1 MNDEDRKYCKQIIE
15 SFLVESFEDECR
27 FQADDGWASCIQAI
41 PILIQLYPQ
50 ELDSYTKSLLFA
62 LYNQESYEYAVAAI
76 NRLWQIYP
84 DDMLRL
90 VCRFIKTKVLYYTY
104 EQENQSRLEILR
116 RIDQELSDIN
126 TDINNLDVDIVYTL
140 QLHDLEVLL
149 SLMSGHSVQPVF
161 QVIAEKIMQIASRL
175 LINEDDR
182 FDPANPSIYKRC
194 ADYILTSEDVPIEN
208 LLRPFMENLR
218 NSRDGE
224 MFISEFVTAATEIQD
239 RSLFWNIWH
248 MLYTP
253 ILSIK
258 EGRYKDKIIEEYLLA
273 GEYQNVR
280 QWYDLKDNLWLYE
293 NIAKDLGNT
302 PIILYSIS
310 KVGDT
315 GIIPID
321 KLIDLMLLIIEDNP
335 ILDLRRKEQST
346 ILYMERIFR
355 RYIGDNKISIKRNV
369 ELKKK
374 LILILT
380 FMLERGSVHGYLLR
394 ESIL

>member
-116 RIDQELSDIN
+116 RIDQELSDI
-126 TDINNLDVDIVYTL
+126 
-140 QLHDLEVLL
+140 
-149 SLMSGHSVQPVF
+149 
-161 QVIAEKIMQIASRL
+161 IMQIASRL

-224 MFISEFVTAATEIQD
+224 IMGVFPKSFAIFLYSHKLSL
-239 RSLFWNIWH
+239 RSYHCLTFWYSPAKRYSSI
-248 MLYTP
+248 
-253 ILSIK
+253 ILSL
-258 EGRYKDKIIEEYLLA
+258 YL
-273 GEYQNVR
+273 
-280 QWYDLKDNLWLYE
+280 
-293 NIAKDLGNT
+293 
-302 PIILYSIS
+302 PS
-310 KVGDT
+310 
-315 GIIPID
+315 
-321 KLIDLMLLIIEDNP
+321 LIDSMGVYNMCQMFQN
-335 ILDLRRKEQST
+335 R
-346 ILYMERIFR
+346 ER
-355 RYIGDNKISIKRNV
+355 S
-369 ELKKK
+369 
-374 LILILT
+374 
-380 FMLERGSVHGYLLR
+380 
-394 ESIL
+394 

>member
-1 MNDEDRKYCKQIIE
+1 
-15 SFLVESFEDECR
+15 
-27 FQADDGWASCIQAI
+27 
-41 PILIQLYPQ
+41 
-50 ELDSYTKSLLFA
+50 
-62 LYNQESYEYAVAAI
+62 
-76 NRLWQIYP
+76 
-84 DDMLRL
+84 
-90 VCRFIKTKVLYYTY
+90 
-104 EQENQSRLEILR
+104 
-116 RIDQELSDIN
+116 
-126 TDINNLDVDIVYTL
+126 
-140 QLHDLEVLL
+140 
-149 SLMSGHSVQPVF
+149 
-161 QVIAEKIMQIASRL
+161 
-175 LINEDDR
+175 
-182 FDPANPSIYKRC
+182 
-194 ADYILTSEDVPIEN
+194 
-208 LLRPFMENLR
+208 MENLR

>member
-116 RIDQELSDIN
+116 RIDQELS
-126 TDINNLDVDIVYTL
+126 DINNLDVDIVYTL

>member
-1 MNDEDRKYCKQIIE
+1 MM
-15 SFLVESFEDECR
+15 L
-27 FQADDGWASCIQAI
+27 
-41 PILIQLYPQ
+41 
-50 ELDSYTKSLLFA
+50 
-62 LYNQESYEYAVAAI
+62 YEYAVAAI
-76 NRLWQIYP
+76 NRLWQTYP

-90 VCRFIKTKVLYYTY
+90 VCQFIKTKVLYYKY
-104 EQENQSRLEILR
+104 DRKNYRRNRSRFAILQ
-116 RIDQELSDIN
+116 RIDRELPDIDA
-126 TDINNLDVDIVYTL
+126 DINNLDVKIFCAL
-140 QLHDLEVLL
+140 HLHDLEVLL
-149 SLMSGHSVQPVF
+149 SLMSGHSAQPVF

-194 ADYILTSEDVPIEN
+194 ADYILTNEDVPIEN
-208 LLRPFMENLR
+208 LFHPFIENLTD
-218 NSRDGE
+218 SRDGE

-239 RSLFWNIWH
+239 RSRFWNIWH

-280 QWYDLKDNLWLYE
+280 QWYDLKDNLWLYG
-293 NIAKDLGNT
+293 NIAKDLRDN
-302 PIILYSIS
+302 PIVLYSIS
-310 KVGDT
+310 KVADT

-321 KLIDLMLLIIEDNP
+321 KLMDLILLIIEGYSMLN
-335 ILDLRRKEQST
+335 LGYREQST
-346 ILYMERIFR
+346 ILYLERIFR

-374 LILILT
+374 LIPILT

>member
-1 MNDEDRKYCKQIIE
+1 M
-15 SFLVESFEDECR
+15 
-27 FQADDGWASCIQAI
+27 
-41 PILIQLYPQ
+41 
-50 ELDSYTKSLLFA
+50 
-62 LYNQESYEYAVAAI
+62 
-76 NRLWQIYP
+76 
-84 DDMLRL
+84 
-90 VCRFIKTKVLYYTY
+90 
-104 EQENQSRLEILR
+104 R

-161 QVIAEKIMQIASRL
+161 QVIAEKIMQITSRL

>member
-224 MFISEFVTAATEIQD
+224 IMGVFPKSFAIFSYSHKLSL
-239 RSLFWNIWH
+239 RSYHCLTFWYSPAKRYSSI
-248 MLYTP
+248 
-253 ILSIK
+253 ILSL
-258 EGRYKDKIIEEYLLA
+258 YL
-273 GEYQNVR
+273 
-280 QWYDLKDNLWLYE
+280 
-293 NIAKDLGNT
+293 T
-302 PIILYSIS
+302 S
-310 KVGDT
+310 
-315 GIIPID
+315 
-321 KLIDLMLLIIEDNP
+321 LIDSMGVYNMCQMFQN
-335 ILDLRRKEQST
+335 R
-346 ILYMERIFR
+346 ER
-355 RYIGDNKISIKRNV
+355 S
-369 ELKKK
+369 
-374 LILILT
+374 
-380 FMLERGSVHGYLLR
+380 
-394 ESIL
+394 